1 VNISFNLSRIKK
13 EIPSNV
19 LLVAV
24 SKTKP
29 SKDILIAYNAGQYHF
44 GENKIQELVKK
55 HNELPKEIKWHM
67 IGHLQR
73 NKVKYI
79 APFIHL
85 IHSVDSLKLLNEI
98 NKQGQKNNR
107 KINVLIQIDIS
118 NDLTKFGFSF
128 NEINELFVSSNFDE
142 FEYISVKGFMGMASF
157 TNDKKLIRNQF
168 INLSNLYEKFKKKHS
183 LKFLSMGMSSDYL
196 EAIECNSNIIR
207 LGSNIFGKR
216 S

>member
-1 VNISFNLSRIKK
+1 MNISFNLSRIKK

-29 SKDILIAYNAGQYHF
+29 SKDILIAYNAGHYHF

-128 NEINELFVSSNFDE
+128 NEINELFVSSNFEE

-168 INLSNLYEKFKKKHS
+168 INLSNLFEKFKKTHS

-196 EAIECNSNIIR
+196 EAVECNSNIIR

>member
-1 VNISFNLSRIKK
+1 MNISFNLSRIKK

-29 SKDILIAYNAGQYHF
+29 SKDILIAYNSGHYHF

-128 NEINELFVSSNFDE
+128 NEINELFVSSNFEE

-168 INLSNLYEKFKKKHS
+168 IILSNLFEKFKKKHS

-196 EAIECNSNIIR
+196 EAVECNSNIIR

>member
-1 VNISFNLSRIKK
+1 MNISFNLNRIKK

-128 NEINELFVSSNFDE
+128 NEINELFVSSNFEE

-168 INLSNLYEKFKKKHS
+168 INLSNLYEKFKKTHS

>member
-1 VNISFNLSRIKK
+1 MNISFNLSRIKK

-128 NEINELFVSSNFDE
+128 NEINELFVSSNFEE

>member
-128 NEINELFVSSNFDE
+128 NEINELFMSSNFEE

>member
-1 VNISFNLSRIKK
+1 MNISFNLSRIKK

-128 NEINELFVSSNFDE
+128 NEINELFMSSNFEE

>member
-1 VNISFNLSRIKK
+1 MNISFNLNRIKK

-29 SKDILIAYNAGQYHF
+29 SKDILIAYNAGHYHF
-44 GENKIQELVKK
+44 GEKKIQELVKK

-79 APFIHL
+79 APFIYL

-128 NEINELFVSSNFDE
+128 NEINELFVSSNFEE

-168 INLSNLYEKFKKKHS
+168 INLSNLYEKFKKTHS